1 MMVTFKAMQAQ
12 EIIHDDNLPKEI
24 KIEKLLELESEARGL
39 QRAASE
45 SPMNGSD
52 GWEDDLR
59 EIRLSLERLGWHEPK
74 KGAATL

>member
-1 MMVTFKAMQAQ
+1 MVTYNAMQVL
-12 EIIHDDNLPKEI
+12 EIVQDPHITQDGKV
-24 KIEKLLELESEARGL
+24 EKLLELESEARGL

-59 EIRLSLERLGWHEPK
+59 EIRLALGRLGWKEPL

>member
-1 MMVTFKAMQAQ
+1 MVTYNALQVQ
-12 EIIHDDNLPKEI
+12 EIVQNPHITQEGKV
-24 KIEKLLELESEARGL
+24 EKLLELESEACGL

-59 EIRLSLERLGWHEPK
+59 EIRLALDRLGWREPV